1 MESLNTIF
9 FSLCEISCILTL
21 FCLMLIGIYG
31 LTFKCFTLFL
41 RFDKTVSSQNKNHPP
56 FQS

>member
-1 MESLNTIF
+1 MEVFNTIF
-9 FSLCEISCILTL
+9 CSLCEISSILTL

-41 RFDKTVSSQNKNHPP
+41 RFDKTVSSQNKTHPP